1 MEIQPLS
8 SLIPVTTPDASGS
21 AVQSPAKEG
30 IDSFKNLLD
39 QALQGVDAL
48 QQNAQQLAGQVAT
61 GDASSF
67 HDAIIASEKAL
78 MAIQLTAQV
87 QNKVV
92 AAYNAMM
99 NMQI

>member
-8 SLIPVTTPDASGS
+8 SLIPASAADASGS
-21 AVQSPAKEG
+21 AANSPAQEG
-30 IDSFKNLLD
+30 VNSFKNLLD

-48 QQNAQQLAGQVAT
+48 QQNAQQLAGEVAT

-67 HDAIIASEKAL
+67 HDAVIASEKAL
-78 MAIQLTAQV
+78 LAVQLTAQV

-92 AAYNAMM
+92 AAYTAIMS
-99 NMQI
+99 MQI